1 MKRRTSC
8 HHRGRAPVG
17 ANVRQH
23 MRTLAMFFTAA
34 GLICGFTSA
43 SAADLEVRVVRDKQ
57 DLFITHPERVATKLI
72 AIAES
77 CSVNSTAYAVSGN
90 AWTRILASDSFV
102 HVVFSNPRRIW
113 LNDRNTQGREER
125 MIQEVL
131 FPLPMDGDPPH
142 IYLKAGKEIVS
153 ATKYDPYAL
162 RELVLEDDLRL
173 RGLPRYDLLLNLR
186 GKR

>member
-1 MKRRTSC
+1 
-8 HHRGRAPVG
+8 
-17 ANVRQH
+17 

-34 GLICGFTSA
+34 GFIFGFTAA

-57 DLFITHPERVATKLI
+57 DLVTTHPERVAAKLI

-113 LNDRNTQGREER
+113 LKDRNAQGREER
-125 MIQEVL
+125 MIREIL
-131 FPLPMDGDPPH
+131 FPLPMDSDPRH
-142 IYLKAGKEIVS
+142 IYLKSGKEIVS
-153 ATKYDPYAL
+153 ATKYDPHAL
-162 RELVLEDDLRL
+162 GELVLEDDLRL
-173 RGLPRYDLLLNLR
+173 RGLARYDFLLNLR